1 MEGSHTIATVFLIL
15 WALVALH
22 SPIAE
27 SLNNIV
33 VSEYGAKAD
42 GVTDNSPAFLKA
54 WREACSSTEE
64 ATIYVPAGHY
74 LVHPTAFSGPC
85 ANDNITLVVDGGRLV
100 ARTEAKGYSESAYWL
115 MFESV
120 RGLTFK
126 GGYLDGKGSSLWSCK
141 GEDGECPSGATTL
154 LFRNSSDL
162 VLTNITSVD
171 SELFHIVIDICRNVT
186 MEGLKILA
194 AGTSPNTDGIHVEES
209 RWVTIMN
216 SDIGTGDD
224 CISVGPGTEDL
235 LIEQVNCGPGHGISK
250 DRSAYEYGVGLEANL
265 QWVAEARIYGEREE
279 GIGSLGKSANEAGV
293 RNVQVRNVVMT
304 GTLNGLRIK
313 AWARSSTGFAQALV
327 FDGATMNNV
336 QHPIIIDQ
344 RYCPHDGQDC
354 SDDQDSGV
362 KISHVTYTNISGTSA
377 TDIAVELKCSASS
390 WCQGINMA
398 DVQLTYNGH
407 PSTALCQNAVGTAS
421 GMMLPPSC
429 LQSLDTLNV
438 LH

>member
-1 MEGSHTIATVFLIL
+1 MEDSHTIVTVFLIL
-15 WALVALH
+15 WALIVLH
-22 SPIAE
+22 SQIAE

-42 GVTDNSPAFLKA
+42 GATDDSPAFLRA

-64 ATIYVPAGHY
+64 ATIYVPSGHY

-100 ARTEAKGYSESAYWL
+100 ARTEAEGYSDSSYWL

-141 GEDGECPSGATTL
+141 AEDGECPSGASTL
-154 LFRNSSDL
+154 LLRNSSDL
-162 VLTNITSVD
+162 VLTNVTSVD

-186 MEGLKILA
+186 VEGLKILA

-209 RWVTIMN
+209 RWVTIIN

-224 CISVGPGTEDL
+224 CISVGPGTQDL
-235 LIEQVNCGPGHGISK
+235 LIEQVNCGPGHGIS
-250 DRSAYEYGVGLEANL
+250 
-265 QWVAEARIYGEREE
+265 
-279 GIGSLGKSANEAGV
+279 IGSLGKSANEAGV
-293 RNVQVRNVVMT
+293 RNVQVRNVVLT

-313 AWARSSTGFAQALV
+313 AWARSSTGFAQAIV

-398 DVQLTYNGH
+398 DVQLTYNGQ